1 MLEPN
6 LAENNG
12 SIETLRV
19 AISRGPK
26 SICKSW
32 ENGVLSRCCRAL
44 AFLLAFLQAYPLA
57 AIQNNPAPS
66 LSPVAQK
73 IKIEV
78 SRIPID
84 GKLTVRK
91 IDGTE
96 YHGHLQAIEPE
107 EFSIREV
114 DLKTTVTIPYDQ
126 VEQVRKNYGG
136 KGIGGRRVDPKKN
149 LIVAAVILGTVFTVL
164 IVALAKDKS

>member
-1 MLEPN
+1 MPEPI
-6 LAENNG
+6 LAESNRGIRN
-12 SIETLRV
+12 SRT
-19 AISRGPK
+19 AASRGSK
-26 SICKSW
+26 SICEAQKSAI
-32 ENGVLSRCCRAL
+32 NGWCRAL
-44 AFLLAFLQAYPLA
+44 AILLAFLQAYPLA
-57 AIQNNPAPS
+57 AMQNTPSPS

-73 IKIEV
+73 IKAEV

-96 YHGHLQAIEPE
+96 YHGRLQAIEPE
-107 EFSIREV
+107 QFSIREV
-114 DLKTTVTIPYDQ
+114 DLKTTVTIPYDE

-136 KGIGGRRVDPKKN
+136 KGAGGQRVNPKKN
-149 LIVAAVILGTVFTVL
+149 LIVAAVTLGVLFTIL

>member
-1 MLEPN
+1 MLEPI

-12 SIETLRV
+12 SIKTLRV
-19 AISRGPK
+19 AISHGPK

-44 AFLLAFLQAYPLA
+44 AVLLAFLQAYPLA
-57 AIQNNPAPS
+57 AMQNTPSKS
-66 LSPVAQK
+66 LSPIAQK
-73 IKIEV
+73 TKAEV
-78 SRIPID
+78 GRIPID
-84 GKLTVRK
+84 GKLTVKK

-96 YHGHLQAIEPE
+96 YHGHLQAVEPE

-136 KGIGGRRVDPKKN
+136 KGVGGRRVNPKKS
-149 LIVAAVILGTVFTVL
+149 LIVGAVTLGIVFTIL